1 MKVQRTDFHVGI
13 FVLATIVTVVAAIVA
28 TSGIGI
34 KRYDL
39 YIRGDD
45 ATSLAVDTKIFLQGL
60 EVGRVTRIS
69 AIPGAKSG
77 KLEFVIRA
85 SMLDQLSDGRP
96 LRVPDSTN
104 AEVVTTILGAST
116 LNLVVHGS
124 SRDTLQPGDTILLV
138 RAPEAMQA
146 IGHLATDLKD
156 QLATAIV
163 AATDALRSVRHLA
176 DSATLATG
184 QARRFMAGIQSPT
197 QQTLE
202 EAAATLSRTR
212 RLMDT
217 TDARTG
223 VTMRQLDATM
233 AQTRTLM
240 ASADSLTRLVTSM
253 GLENRPEVREM
264 MANLHFL
271 TVQML
276 YVTEQIAK
284 RPTRAMTGVELP
296 DTLTVEGHARQVATD
311 SAHTR
316 AARDTTHN
324 ARDTTRSPNP

>member
-1 MKVQRTDFHVGI
+1 MKVQRTDFYVGI

-34 KRYDL
+34 KRYEL

-45 ATSLAVDTKIFLQGL
+45 ATGIAVDTKIYLQGL
-60 EVGRVTRIS
+60 EIGRVA
-69 AIPGAKSG
+69 AIHAVPGARSG
-77 KLEFVIRA
+77 KLEFIIRA
-85 SMLDQLSDGRP
+85 SMRAELSDGRP
-96 LRVPDSTN
+96 LRFPDSTN
-104 AEVVTTILGAST
+104 AEVATTILGAST
-116 LNLVVHGS
+116 LNLVVHGA
-124 SRDTLQPGDTILLV
+124 SRDTLQPGDTIQLV
-138 RAPEAMQA
+138 RAPEMMQA

-156 QLATAIV
+156 QLATAL
-163 AATDALRSVRHLA
+163 ASATDALRSVRRLA
-176 DSATLATG
+176 DSATVATG
-184 QARRFMAGIQSPT
+184 TARRFVAGIQAPT

-202 EAAATLSRTR
+202 QAAATLERTR

-217 TDARTG
+217 TDVRTG

-233 AQTRTLM
+233 TQTRTLM
-240 ASADSLTRLVTSM
+240 ASADSLTRLVTAM

-296 DTLTVEGHARQVATD
+296 DTLTVEGRSHHAPAD
-311 SAHTR
+311 SAHMR
-316 AARDTTHN
+316 AAHDSTH
-324 ARDTTRSPNP
+324 AVRDTTRSP